1 MKRGKQQKPNL
12 LHQGML
18 QHRAGNLVDAE
29 RLYRGALKREPA
41 LCDAWHKLGV
51 LHLQQNENDKALE
64 ALSRAVGCN
73 DKQAPFFSDLGVAL
87 KRADRLEEALQAY
100 DQALALQPDYAQ
112 AHNNRANILRELG
125 RNPEAKKGYE
135 QAIALQPAYA
145 DAHNNL
151 GVLAQKVGRL
161 EESLAH
167 YDRALSLRPEYAEAH
182 CNRGNVLKELGRMT
196 EALAAYDTVLQLQPS
211 HGGASNNRGNVL
223 HQQGRQAEALKAYQ
237 QALQSD
243 ASHVDALLN
252 RGNAYKDQGRVEEAQ
267 QDLRAAIRL
276 KPGFAQAHWA
286 LTMSFLPPYYPSTTA
301 AENAHREYAASL
313 EELINTCQT
322 DPRGLACW
330 EEAVGANQPF
340 YLPYHCRNDR
350 DLQRRYGELTC
361 AIMAAWLKTQSL
373 PEPRPSQDGRMRVG
387 FVSAYMHRHSVWD
400 VILRGLLK
408 HLDRKRFSPA
418 CYNTGW
424 RRDRETVQAERLVD
438 RFERGP
444 KTLPQWVQEIAADA
458 PDVLVYPEI
467 GMDPMTVKL
476 ASLRLAPVQMTA
488 WGHPFTSGLPSMDYF
503 LSGELLEPPDAADH
517 YAEKLV
523 RLPNLGCYFE
533 PLGIEAD
540 EVELSGIGIPEETG
554 VPLLVSCQQV
564 SKYHPAHDELYVRI
578 AQAVGRCRI
587 IFIQVARTQ
596 EASLLFRERL
606 ERAFR
611 AAGVNPDDY
620 LNFVPT
626 LPRRKFL
633 GVLKK
638 MDVYL
643 DTPAFSGFT
652 TAIQALACG
661 GLPVV
666 TIEGEFLRNR
676 LAAAILRR
684 IDVTETIAADLDQ
697 YVELVARLAHDQA
710 WRAALR
716 SRILKGLPRA
726 YDDVSVI
733 RFLEEFLADCGTREQ
748 SH

>member
-1 MKRGKQQKPNL
+1 MAKKKAQVPDL
-12 LHQGML
+12 LLKGMDA
-18 QHRAGNLVDAE
+18 HRAGNLADAE
-29 RLYRGALKREPA
+29 RFYRAALARHPA
-41 LCDAWHKLGV
+41 LADGWHKLGI
-51 LHLQQNENDKALE
+51 LHLQKNETDKAIQ
-64 ALSRAVGCN
+64 ALQQCVQRN
-73 DKQAPFFSDLGVAL
+73 TRTAPYLSDLGVAL
-87 KRADRLEEALQAY
+87 KRANRLDEALATY
-100 DQALALQPDYAQ
+100 DRAIALQPDYAQ

-125 RNPEAKKGYE
+125 RNAEAQKGYE
-135 QAIALQPAYA
+135 KAIELHPAYA

-161 EESLAH
+161 EESLEH
-167 YDRALSLRPEYAEAH
+167 YDRALALRPAYTEAH
-182 CNRGNVLKELGRMT
+182 CNRGNVLKELGRMG
-196 EALAAYDTVLQLQPS
+196 EALAAYDTVLRLQPS
-211 HGGASNNRGNVL
+211 HTGASNNRGNVL
-223 HQQGRQAEALKAYQ
+223 HQQGRQAEALQAYQ
-237 QALQSD
+237 QALQFD
-243 ASHVDALLN
+243 ASHADALLN
-252 RGNAYKDQGRVEEAQ
+252 RGNLYKDQGRVDEAR

-276 KPGFAQAHWA
+276 KPGSVQAHWA
-286 LTMSFLPPYYPSTTA
+286 LTMSYLPPFHPTAAA
-301 AENAHREYAASL
+301 AENAHREYGASL
-313 EELINTCQT
+313 DELVKTVHA
-322 DPRGLACW
+322 DVRGLACW

-361 AIMAAWLKTQSL
+361 TIMSAWLKAQSL
-373 PEPRPSQDGRMRVG
+373 PAPRPRQDSRMRVG

-408 HLDRKRFSPA
+408 HLDRTRFSLA

-424 RRDRETVQAERLVD
+424 RRDRETAQAEGLVD
-438 RFERGP
+438 RFVRGP
-444 KTLPQWVQEIAADA
+444 RTLPQWVQEIAADA

-503 LSGELLEPPDAADH
+503 LSGELLEPPEAADH
-517 YAEKLV
+517 YTEQLK

-540 EVELSGIGIPEETG
+540 DVELSELGIPEQAG
-554 VPLLVSCQQV
+554 VPRLVSCQQV

-578 AQAVGRCRI
+578 ARALGRCRMV
-587 IFIQVARTQ
+587 FVQVGRTQ
-596 EASLLFRERL
+596 EACLLFRQRL
-606 ERAFR
+606 EQAFR
-611 AAGVNPDDY
+611 AAELNPGDY
-620 LNFVPT
+620 LSFLPT
-626 LPRRKFL
+626 LSRRKFL

-666 TIEGEFLRNR
+666 TLDGEFLRNR

-684 IDVTETIAADLDQ
+684 IEVTETIAANLDE
-697 YVELVARLAHDQA
+697 YVALVARLTREPE
-710 WRAALR
+710 WRAELR
-716 SRILKGLPRA
+716 GKILERLPGA
-726 YDDVSVI
+726 YEDKSVI
-733 RFLEEFLADCGTREQ
+733 QFLEEFLTQCAARVQ
-748 SH
+748 Q